1 MAIELD
7 AAGLKLVAEAMGIRN
22 IAGMLD
28 GNVRAFEDFLRLIAS
43 RKIGGIL
50 AHRELRGLLLDGVI
64 QGGRM
69 DAVGASSI
77 DIHLGDEILIEEIAP
92 GHVID
97 YRARTQ
103 PKMTAH
109 KIGADGFVLGPGQFI
124 LAHSVERLSM
134 PDNLSAMLR
143 TKSSMG
149 RVGWEHMDAG
159 FVDAGFYGAL
169 TLEFKNNL
177 ESQSILIRPGDP
189 CGQLVFFEHEPVPDE
204 ASYAARG
211 RYNGSATVEQVR

>member
-1 MAIELD
+1 MTIELD

-28 GNVRAFEDFLRLIAS
+28 GNAVRFDEFLRLIAS

-77 DIHLGDEILIEEIAP
+77 DIHLGASILIEEITP

-97 YRARTQ
+97 YRARTK

-109 KIGADGFVLGPGQFI
+109 RMGADGFILGPGQFI

-149 RVGWEHMDAG
+149 RIGWEHMDAG
-159 FVDAGFYGAL
+159 FVDAGFHGAL

-204 ASYAARG
+204 ASYAVRG

>member
-1 MAIELD
+1 MTIELD

-28 GNVRAFEDFLRLIAS
+28 GNAVRFEEFLRLIAS

-77 DIHLGDEILIEEIAP
+77 DIHLGDEIMIEEIAP

-97 YRARTQ
+97 YRARTK

-109 KIGADGFVLGPGQFI
+109 RMGTDGFVLGPGQFI
-124 LAHSVERLSM
+124 LAHSAERLSM

-149 RVGWEHMDAG
+149 RIGWEHMDAG
-159 FVDAGFYGAL
+159 FVDAGFFGAL

-204 ASYAARG
+204 ASYAVRG

>member
-7 AAGLKLVAEAMGIRN
+7 TAGLKLIAEALGIRSV
-22 IAGMLD
+22 AGMLD
-28 GNVRAFEDFLRLIAS
+28 GNARTFDDFLRLIAS

-50 AHRELRGLLLDGVI
+50 AHRELRGLMLDGVI

-97 YRARTQ
+97 YRARTK
-103 PKMTAH
+103 PKMVPLKLDA
-109 KIGADGFVLGPGQFI
+109 GGLVLGPGQFI

-149 RVGWEHMDAG
+149 RIGWEHMDAG
-159 FVDAGFYGAL
+159 FVDAGFFGAL

-189 CGQLVFFEHEPVPDE
+189 CGQLVFFEHDAVPAE
-204 ASYAARG
+204 ASYAVRG
-211 RYNGSATVEQVR
+211 RYNGSETVEQVR

>member
-28 GNVRAFEDFLRLIAS
+28 GNAVRFEDFLRLIAS
-43 RKIGGIL
+43 RKIGGVL

-77 DIHLGDEILIEEIAP
+77 DIHLGDEIMVEEIAP
-92 GHVID
+92 GHLID
-97 YRARTQ
+97 YRARTK
-103 PKMTAH
+103 PKMMPL
-109 KIGADGFVLGPGQFI
+109 KLDPGGLVLGPGQFI
-124 LAHSVERLSM
+124 LAHSVERLNM
-134 PDNLSAMLR
+134 PDNLSALLR

-149 RVGWEHMDAG
+149 RIGWEHMDAG
-159 FVDAGFYGAL
+159 WVDPGFFGSL

-204 ASYAARG
+204 ASYAVRG
-211 RYNGSATVEQVR
+211 RYNGSTTVEQVR

>member
-1 MAIELD
+1 
-7 AAGLKLVAEAMGIRN
+7 MGIRN

-28 GNVRAFEDFLRLIAS
+28 GNAARFEEFLCLIAS

-69 DAVGASSI
+69 GAVGASSI
-77 DIHLGDEILIEEIAP
+77 DIHLGDEIMVEEIAP
-92 GHVID
+92 GHLID
-97 YRARTQ
+97 YRARTK
-103 PKMTAH
+103 PKMMPL
-109 KIGADGFVLGPGQFI
+109 KLDPGGLVLGPGQFI
-124 LAHSVERLSM
+124 LAHSVERLNM
-134 PDNLSAMLR
+134 PDNLSALLR

-149 RVGWEHMDAG
+149 RIGWEHMDAG
-159 FVDAGFYGAL
+159 WVDPGFFGSL

-189 CGQLVFFEHEPVPDE
+189 CGQLVFFEHDAVPDE
-204 ASYAARG
+204 ASYAVRG
-211 RYNGSATVEQVR
+211 RYNGSTTVEQVR